1 MISSRQPELVSG
13 SHYELFNSLMRFR
26 NKFEMTSERRHSIKI
41 K

>member
-26 NKFEMTSERRHSIKI
+26 NTEINSAQVNSE
-41 K
+41 